1 MIVSHIP
8 YRTLRE
14 IYLALKKYTPFD
26 RVVPGLLRN
35 GREEAV
41 RDIYQKAYGAANAL
55 ASGENKYFAELSAKA
70 FQMSAGE
77 VLAYCKDMGYLEATM
92 KVYDGTIFLK

>member
-1 MIVSHIP
+1 M
-8 YRTLRE
+8 
-14 IYLALKKYTPFD
+14 ALKKCTPFD

-41 RDIYQKAYGAANAL
+41 RAIYQKAYDAANAL
-55 ASGENKYFAELSAKA
+55 ASGENKYFARLSAEV
-70 FQMSAGE
+70 FQMATGE
-77 VLAYCKDMGYLEATM
+77 VLEYCKDMGYLEATL